1 MDCYNNILILN
12 MKILITGG
20 SGYIGTVLIPRLLK
34 KKIKI
39 INIDNQ
45 WFGHYLK
52 AHKNLKNYKM
62 DYANINRIKDRN
74 IDIVIHL
81 ASIANDPMAEI
92 DKNLSWETSALNTY
106 RLMEFMKKR
115 KIKKILY
122 ASSGSVYGIKKEK
135 HVTEKSTLDPISL
148 YNKVKMVTER
158 IILSYQNH
166 IDPIIIRPS
175 TVCGFSP
182 RMRLDLTVNILTF
195 SALKNNIINVFGGT
209 QIRPNI
215 HIEDMCRI
223 YEFFL
228 DKGKN
233 YNGIYNAGYE
243 NKSILEIAET
253 VSKITKS
260 KINVIKDRNDPR
272 SYRLNS
278 DKIQK
283 IGFKYTKNYIDAVH
297 DLCEMYKKNKLKNR
311 KNNFSLQWLKKILK
325 N

>member
-1 MDCYNNILILN
+1 

-20 SGYIGTVLIPRLLK
+20 SGYIGHKLIPRLLK
-34 KKIKI
+34 NKHHI
-39 INIDNQ
+39 INIDTQ
-45 WFGHYLK
+45 WFGHY
-52 AHKNLKNYKM
+52 HKKHSRLKNYKM
-62 DYANINRIKDRN
+62 DYALVDKIKEKK
-74 IDIVIHL
+74 IDAVIHL

-135 HVTEKSTLDPISL
+135 KVTEQSKLEPISL

-158 IILSYQNH
+158 VILSYH
-166 IDPIIIRPS
+166 KEITPFIIRPS
-175 TVCGFSP
+175 TVCGYSP
-182 RMRLDLTVNILTF
+182 RMRLDVTVNILTF
-195 SALKNNIINVFGGT
+195 SALKNNVINVFGGK

-215 HIEDMCRI
+215 HIDDMCRI

-228 DKGKN
+228 NKDKK
-233 YNGIYNAGYE
+233 YSGIYNAGYE
-243 NKSILEIAET
+243 NKSIIEIAKT

-260 KINVIKDRNDPR
+260 KINVVKDQSDPR

-278 DKIQK
+278 DKIQNA
-283 IGFKYTKNYIDAVH
+283 GFKYSKTYEDAINE
-297 DLCEMYKKNKLKNR
+297 LCEEYKNKNLKDR
-311 KNNFSLQWLKKILK
+311 KNNFSLKWLKKILK
-325 N
+325 E

>member
-1 MDCYNNILILN
+1 

-20 SGYIGTVLIPRLLK
+20 SGYIGSILIPRLLK
-34 KKIKI
+34 NKHHI
-39 INIDNQ
+39 INVDTQ

-52 AHKNLKNYKM
+52 NHSRLKNYKM
-62 DYANINRIKDRN
+62 DYSLINKIKDKN
-74 IDIVIHL
+74 IDVVIHL

-106 RLMEFMKKR
+106 RLMEFMKER

-135 HVTEKSTLDPISL
+135 KVTEESKLEPISL

-158 IILSYQNH
+158 IILSYQKE
-166 IDPIIIRPS
+166 IAPFIIRPS

-195 SALKNNIINVFGGT
+195 SALKNNLINVFGGK

-228 DKGKN
+228 SKN
-233 YNGIYNAGYE
+233 KAYSGIYNAGYE
-243 NKSILEIAET
+243 NKSIIEIAKT
-253 VSKITKS
+253 VSKITKT
-260 KINVIKDRNDPR
+260 KINIIKDKNDPR

-283 IGFKYTKNYIDAVH
+283 IGFKYTKNYIDAIYE
-297 DLCEMYKKNKLKNR
+297 LCEEYKNKKLKDR
-311 KNNFSLQWLKKILK
+311 KNNFSLKWLKKILK
-325 N
+325 K

>member
-1 MDCYNNILILN
+1 

-20 SGYIGTVLIPRLLK
+20 SGYVGSVLIPKLLK
-34 KKIKI
+34 NKHHI
-39 INIDNQ
+39 INIDTQ

-52 AHKNLKNYKM
+52 NHPRLINYKM
-62 DYANINRIKDRN
+62 DYNLVDKIKDKN
-74 IDIVIHL
+74 IDVVIHL

-115 KIKKILY
+115 RIKKILY

-135 HVTEKSTLDPISL
+135 NVTENSKLEPISL

-158 IILSYQNH
+158 IILSYQKD
-166 IDPIIIRPS
+166 IIPFIIRPS

-195 SALKNNIINVFGGT
+195 SALKHNTINVFGGK

-228 DKGKN
+228 NKGKAFS
-233 YNGIYNAGYE
+233 GIYNAGYE
-243 NKSILEIAET
+243 NKSIIEIANT
-253 VSKITKS
+253 VSSITKS
-260 KINVIKDRNDPR
+260 KIKVIKDKNDPR
-272 SYRLNS
+272 SYKLNS
-278 DKIQK
+278 DKIQR
-283 IGFKYTKNYIDAVH
+283 IGFKYTKNYVDAIYE
-297 DLCEMYKKNKLKNR
+297 LCEQYKNKKLKDR
-311 KNNFSLQWLKKILK
+311 KNNFSLKWLKKILK
-325 N
+325 K

>member
-1 MDCYNNILILN
+1 MDYSLIN
-12 MKILITGG
+12 
-20 SGYIGTVLIPRLLK
+20 
-34 KKIKI
+34 KIKDK
-39 INIDNQ
+39 NIDV
-45 WFGHYLK
+45 
-52 AHKNLKNYKM
+52 
-62 DYANINRIKDRN
+62 
-74 IDIVIHL
+74 VIHL

-106 RLMEFMKKR
+106 RLMEFMKER

-135 HVTEKSTLDPISL
+135 KVTEESKLEPISL

-158 IILSYQNH
+158 IILSYQKE
-166 IDPIIIRPS
+166 IAPFIIRPS

-195 SALKNNIINVFGGT
+195 SALKNNLINVFGGK

-228 DKGKN
+228 SKN
-233 YNGIYNAGYE
+233 KAYSGIYNAGYE
-243 NKSILEIAET
+243 NKSIIEIAKT
-253 VSKITKS
+253 VSKITKT
-260 KINVIKDRNDPR
+260 KINIIKDKNDPR

-283 IGFKYTKNYIDAVH
+283 IGFKYTKNYIDAIYE
-297 DLCEMYKKNKLKNR
+297 LCEEYKNKKLKDR
-311 KNNFSLQWLKKILK
+311 KNNFSLKWLKKILK
-325 N
+325 K

>member
-1 MDCYNNILILN
+1 

-20 SGYIGTVLIPRLLK
+20 SGYIGSILIPRLLK
-34 KKIKI
+34 NKHHI
-39 INIDNQ
+39 INVDTQ

-52 AHKNLKNYKM
+52 NHSRLKNYKM
-62 DYANINRIKDRN
+62 DYSLINKIKDKN
-74 IDIVIHL
+74 IDVVIHL

-106 RLMEFMKKR
+106 RLMEFMKER

-135 HVTEKSTLDPISL
+135 KVTEESKLEPISL

-158 IILSYQNH
+158 IILSYQKE
-166 IDPIIIRPS
+166 IAPFIIRPS

-195 SALKNNIINVFGGT
+195 SALKNNLINVFGGK

-228 DKGKN
+228 NKN
-233 YNGIYNAGYE
+233 KAYSGIYNAGYE
-243 NKSILEIAET
+243 NKSIIEIAKT
-253 VSKITKS
+253 VSKITKT
-260 KINVIKDRNDPR
+260 KINIIKDKNDPR

-283 IGFKYTKNYIDAVH
+283 IGFKYTKNYIDAIYE
-297 DLCEMYKKNKLKNR
+297 LCEEYKNKKLKDR
-311 KNNFSLQWLKKILK
+311 KNNFSLKWLKKILK
-325 N
+325 K

>member
-1 MDCYNNILILN
+1 

-20 SGYIGTVLIPRLLK
+20 SGYIGSILIPRLLK
-34 KKIKI
+34 NKHHI
-39 INIDNQ
+39 INVDTQ

-52 AHKNLKNYKM
+52 NHSRLKNYKM
-62 DYANINRIKDRN
+62 DYSLINKIKDKN
-74 IDIVIHL
+74 IDVVIHL

-106 RLMEFMKKR
+106 RLMEFMKER

-135 HVTEKSTLDPISL
+135 KVTEESKLEPISL

-158 IILSYQNH
+158 IILSYQKE
-166 IDPIIIRPS
+166 IAPFIIRPS

-195 SALKNNIINVFGGT
+195 SALKNNLINVFGGK

-228 DKGKN
+228 SKN
-233 YNGIYNAGYE
+233 KAYSGIYNAGYE
-243 NKSILEIAET
+243 NKSIIEIAKT
-253 VSKITKS
+253 VSKITKT
-260 KINVIKDRNDPR
+260 KINVIKDKNDPR

-283 IGFKYTKNYIDAVH
+283 IGFKYTKNYIDAIYE
-297 DLCEMYKKNKLKNR
+297 LCEEYKNKKLKDR
-311 KNNFSLQWLKKILK
+311 KNNFSLKWLKKILK
-325 N
+325 K

>member
-1 MDCYNNILILN
+1 MR
-12 MKILITGG
+12 ILITGG
-20 SGYIGTVLIPRLLK
+20 SGYVGSILIPRLLK
-34 KKIKI
+34 NKHHI
-39 INIDNQ
+39 INIDTQ

-52 AHKNLKNYKM
+52 NHPRLINYKM
-62 DYANINRIKDRN
+62 DYSSIDKIKDKN
-74 IDIVIHL
+74 IDVVIHL

-135 HVTEKSTLDPISL
+135 KVTENSKLEPISL

-158 IILSYQNH
+158 IILSYQKD
-166 IDPIIIRPS
+166 IIPFIIRPS

-195 SALKNNIINVFGGT
+195 SALKHNIINVFGGK

-228 DKGKN
+228 NKGKAFS
-233 YNGIYNAGYE
+233 GIYNAGYE
-243 NKSILEIAET
+243 NKSIIEIAKT

-260 KINVIKDRNDPR
+260 KIKVIKDKNDPR
-272 SYRLNS
+272 SYKLNS
-278 DKIQK
+278 DKIQS
-283 IGFKYTKNYIDAVH
+283 IGFKYTKNYVDAINE
-297 DLCEMYKKNKLKNR
+297 LCEQYKNKKLKDR
-311 KNNFSLQWLKKILK
+311 KNNFSLKWLKKILK
-325 N
+325 K

>member
-1 MDCYNNILILN
+1 
-12 MKILITGG
+12 MKILVTGG
-20 SGYIGTVLIPRLLK
+20 SGYIGTKLIPRLLK
-34 KKIKI
+34 NKHYV
-39 INIDNQ
+39 INVDTQ

-52 AHKNLKNYKM
+52 NHSKLKNYKM
-62 DYANINRIKDRN
+62 DYSSIDKIKDKN
-74 IDIVIHL
+74 IDAVIHL

-106 RLMEFMKKR
+106 RLMEFMKKS

-135 HVTEKSTLDPISL
+135 KVTENSKLEPISL

-158 IILSYQNH
+158 IILSYQKD
-166 IDPIIIRPS
+166 ITPFIIRPS

-195 SALKNNIINVFGGT
+195 SALKDNIINVFGGK

-228 DKGKN
+228 YKGKA
-233 YNGIYNAGYE
+233 YSGIYNAGYE
-243 NKSILEIAET
+243 NKSIIEIAKT

-260 KINVIKDRNDPR
+260 KINVITDKNDPR

-283 IGFKYTKNYIDAVH
+283 IGFKYTKSYVDAIYE
-297 DLCEMYKKNKLKNR
+297 LCEQYKNKKLKDR
-311 KNNFSLQWLKKILK
+311 KNNFSLKWLKKILK
-325 N
+325 K

>member
-1 MDCYNNILILN
+1 

-20 SGYIGTVLIPRLLK
+20 SGYIGSILIPRLLK
-34 KKIKI
+34 NKHHI
-39 INIDNQ
+39 INVDTQ

-52 AHKNLKNYKM
+52 NHSRLKNYKM
-62 DYANINRIKDRN
+62 DYSLINKIKDKN
-74 IDIVIHL
+74 IDVVIHL

-106 RLMEFMKKR
+106 RLMEFMKER

-135 HVTEKSTLDPISL
+135 KVTEESKLEPISL

-158 IILSYQNH
+158 IILSYQKE
-166 IDPIIIRPS
+166 IAPFIIRPS

-195 SALKNNIINVFGGT
+195 SVLKNNLINVFGGK

-228 DKGKN
+228 SKN
-233 YNGIYNAGYE
+233 KAYSGIYNAGYE
-243 NKSILEIAET
+243 NKSIIEIAKT
-253 VSKITKS
+253 VSKITKT
-260 KINVIKDRNDPR
+260 KINIIKDKNDPR

-283 IGFKYTKNYIDAVH
+283 IGFKYTKNYMDAIYE
-297 DLCEMYKKNKLKNR
+297 LCEEYKNKKLKDR
-311 KNNFSLQWLKKILK
+311 KNNFSLKWLKKILK
-325 N
+325 K

>member
-1 MDCYNNILILN
+1 

-20 SGYIGTVLIPRLLK
+20 SGYIGSILIPRLLK
-34 KKIKI
+34 NKHHI
-39 INIDNQ
+39 INVDTQ

-52 AHKNLKNYKM
+52 NHSRLKNYKM
-62 DYANINRIKDRN
+62 DYSLINKIKDKN
-74 IDIVIHL
+74 IDVVIHL

-106 RLMEFMKKR
+106 RLMEFMKER

-135 HVTEKSTLDPISL
+135 KVTEESKLEPISL

-158 IILSYQNH
+158 IILSYQKE
-166 IDPIIIRPS
+166 IAPFIIRPS

-195 SALKNNIINVFGGT
+195 SALKNNLINVFGGK

-228 DKGKN
+228 SKN
-233 YNGIYNAGYE
+233 KAYSGIYNAGYE
-243 NKSILEIAET
+243 NKSIIEIAKT
-253 VSKITKS
+253 VSKITKT
-260 KINVIKDRNDPR
+260 KINIIKDKNDPR

-283 IGFKYTKNYIDAVH
+283 IGFKYTKNYMDAIYE
-297 DLCEMYKKNKLKNR
+297 LCEEYKNKKLKDR
-311 KNNFSLQWLKKILK
+311 KNNFSLKWLKKILK
-325 N
+325 K

>member
-1 MDCYNNILILN
+1 

-20 SGYIGTVLIPRLLK
+20 SGYVGSKLIPRLLK
-34 KKIKI
+34 KKHHI
-39 INIDNQ
+39 INIDTQ

-52 AHKNLKNYKM
+52 NHRRLKNYKM
-62 DYANINRIKDRN
+62 DYAFIDQINDKK
-74 IDIVIHL
+74 IDTVIHL

-135 HVTEKSTLDPISL
+135 KVTEHSKLEPISL
-148 YNKVKMVTER
+148 YNKVKMITER
-158 IILSYQNH
+158 VILSYKND
-166 IDPIIIRPS
+166 IKAFIIRPA

-182 RMRLDLTVNILTF
+182 RMRLDVTVNILTF
-195 SALKNNIINVFGGT
+195 DALRKKSISVFGGQ

-215 HIEDMCRI
+215 HIDDMCNI

-228 DKGKN
+228 KKGKK
-233 YNGIYNAGYE
+233 YAGIYNAGYE
-243 NKSILEIAET
+243 NKSIIDIAKS
-253 VSKITKS
+253 VRKITGS
-260 KINVIKDRNDPR
+260 KINVIKDKNDPR

-283 IGFKYTKNYIDAVH
+283 IGFKYYKSYLDAIYE
-297 DLCEMYKKNKLKNR
+297 LCEEYKKKNLNNNKK
-311 KNNFSLQWLKKILK
+311 NFSLKWLKKVLK
-325 N
+325 K

>member
-1 MDCYNNILILN
+1 

-20 SGYIGTVLIPRLLK
+20 SGYIGSILIPRLLK
-34 KKIKI
+34 NKHHI
-39 INIDNQ
+39 INVDTQ

-52 AHKNLKNYKM
+52 NHSRLKNYKM
-62 DYANINRIKDRN
+62 DYSLINKIKDKN
-74 IDIVIHL
+74 IDVVIHL

-106 RLMEFMKKR
+106 RLMEFMKER

-135 HVTEKSTLDPISL
+135 KVTEESKLEPISL

-158 IILSYQNH
+158 IILSYQKE
-166 IDPIIIRPS
+166 IAPFIIRPS

-195 SALKNNIINVFGGT
+195 SALKNNLINVFGGK

-228 DKGKN
+228 SKN
-233 YNGIYNAGYE
+233 KAYSGIYNAGYE
-243 NKSILEIAET
+243 NKSIIEIAKT
-253 VSKITKS
+253 VSKITKT
-260 KINVIKDRNDPR
+260 KINIIKDKNDPR

-283 IGFKYTKNYIDAVH
+283 IGFKYTKNYVDAIYE
-297 DLCEMYKKNKLKNR
+297 LCEEYKNKKLKDR
-311 KNNFSLQWLKKILK
+311 KNNFSLKWLKKILK
-325 N
+325 K

>member
-1 MDCYNNILILN
+1 

-20 SGYIGTVLIPRLLK
+20 SGYVGSILIPRLLK
-34 KKIKI
+34 KKHTI
-39 INIDNQ
+39 INLDTQ

-52 AHKNLKNYKM
+52 NHKNLKNYKM
-62 DYANINRIKDRN
+62 DYANIERIKDKN
-74 IDIVIHL
+74 IDAVIHL

-106 RLMEFMKKR
+106 RLMEFMKQR

-135 HVTEKSTLDPISL
+135 KVVETSKLEPISL

-158 IILSYQNH
+158 IILSYSKYIN
-166 IDPIIIRPS
+166 PFIIRPS

-195 SALKNNIINVFGGT
+195 SALKNNMINVFGGK

-228 DKGKN
+228 TKSSK
-233 YNGIYNAGYE
+233 YCGIYNAGFE
-243 NKSILEIAET
+243 NKSILEIAAT
-253 VSKITKS
+253 VKKITGS
-260 KINVIKDRNDPR
+260 NINVIKDKNDPR

-283 IGFKYTKNYIDAVH
+283 IGFKYTKSYIDAINEISEKFKQRQIK
-297 DLCEMYKKNKLKNR
+297 DR
-311 KNNFSLQWLKKILK
+311 KNNFSLKWLKKILK
-325 N
+325 K

>member
-1 MDCYNNILILN
+1 

-20 SGYIGTVLIPRLLK
+20 SGYIGSILIPRLLK
-34 KKIKI
+34 NKHHI
-39 INIDNQ
+39 INVDTQ

-52 AHKNLKNYKM
+52 NHSRLKNYKM
-62 DYANINRIKDRN
+62 NYSSINKIKDKN
-74 IDIVIHL
+74 IDVVIHL

-106 RLMEFMKKR
+106 RLMEFMKER

-135 HVTEKSTLDPISL
+135 KVTEESKLEPISL

-158 IILSYQNH
+158 IILSYQKE
-166 IDPIIIRPS
+166 IAPFIIRPS

-195 SALKNNIINVFGGT
+195 SALKDNLINVFGGK

-228 DKGKN
+228 SKN
-233 YNGIYNAGYE
+233 KAYSGIYNAGYE
-243 NKSILEIAET
+243 NKSIIEIAKT

-260 KINVIKDRNDPR
+260 KINIIKDKNDPR

-283 IGFKYTKNYIDAVH
+283 IGFKYTKNYIDAIYE
-297 DLCEMYKKNKLKNR
+297 LCEEYKNKKLKDR
-311 KNNFSLQWLKKILK
+311 KNNFSLKWLKKILK
-325 N
+325 K